1 MILHKLLFFKLPYR
15 YVHIPRDFSSIS
27 DSPAVRSRYA
37 AEGDANGEP
46 ISRNEEGEKLQRLEK
61 EVLNYPGCVF
71 PTYTNREYILT
82 SFYLIGSSQHLT
94 WSRVSK

>member
-1 MILHKLLFFKLPYR
+1 MYITRHFPSTSNLPN
-15 YVHIPRDFSSIS
+15 
-27 DSPAVRSRYA
+27 VRSRYA

-46 ISRNEEGEKLQRLEK
+46 ISRNEEGEKLERLEK

-71 PTYTNREYILT
+71 PTYNKSRDFSLT
-82 SFYLIGSSQHLT
+82 LFYLIASNQHPT